1 MTRPIRRKD
10 DYVLTQV
17 HDLAQKNFT
26 REQNAD
32 AWKNHLSI
40 EDYVKREHV
49 LGLSKMAT
57 KENNELK
64 VFIMTAN
71 KQPDVPLCSC
81 ELLVRKGLRY
91 KKSEQGT
98 VEHEEILSGCVGA
111 VFTYKEHRGQGL
123 ALIMIDHLVEMAKLP
138 NILGPNGFIFLYSEV
153 GEYYARNGF
162 ESFGVPITKVPLQQS
177 EKEYSKPTAVELV
190 PFHKFADL
198 FKIYTA
204 QFNDEMREKV
214 IADGF
219 ERVAVAADEG
229 YVDWFHL
236 RAKYLGVKLFEKT
249 AHEWD
254 FFDESLESLSTKFEK
269 TSPNIF
275 GLKLNTESGALKGFI
290 VWTYDYEYCAE
301 ENLFHNYVTLIKKLV
316 VRGFDEDETTLELF
330 QEAKKFLEAKHSAP
344 QMSNL
349 EELKLWESE
358 ISPLLLKTLIQN
370 YDAKNGYENGSRS
383 AIMMNSEDDDKKL
396 KSGQIIWEENTKL
409 PWF

>member
-10 DYVLTQV
+10 DYVLAQV

-32 AWKNHLSI
+32 AWKNHLST
-40 EDYVKREHV
+40 EDYVKREYV

-57 KENNELK
+57 SENHELM

-71 KQPDVPLCSC
+71 DHPEIPLCSC

-91 KKSEQGT
+91 KKTELGS
-98 VEHEEILSGCVGA
+98 VEKEDILSGCIGA

-123 ALIMIDHLVEMAKLP
+123 ALIMIDHLVEMAKQP
-138 NILGPNGFIFLYSEV
+138 SILGPNGFIFLYSEV

-162 ESFGVPITKVPLQQS
+162 KSFGIPITKVPLLQS
-177 EKEYSKPTAVELV
+177 EEAYSPSSTVELV
-190 PFHKFADL
+190 QFHDFKDL
-198 FKIYTA
+198 FNVYST
-204 QFNDEMREKV
+204 QFDQDVREKV
-214 IADGF
+214 AADGL
-219 ERVAVAADEG
+219 ERVSVSCNEG

-254 FFDESLESLSTKFEK
+254 FANESLESLSVKFAK
-269 TSPNIF
+269 TDPNVF
-275 GLKLNTESGALKGFI
+275 GLKLKSASGTLKGFI
-290 VWTYDYEYCAE
+290 VWTYDYEYSAD
-301 ENLFHNYVTLIKKLV
+301 ENQFHNYVTLINKV
-316 VRGFDEDETTLELF
+316 VVHGYDKDETTLELI
-330 QEAKKFLEAKHSAP
+330 QEMKNFLEAKHSEP

-349 EELKLWESE
+349 EELKIWESE
-358 ISPLLLKTLIQN
+358 MSPEVLKTLIK
-370 YDAKNGYENGSRS
+370 DFGAKSGYENGSRS
-383 AIMMNSEDDDKKL
+383 AIMMNSKDDDEKL
-396 KSGQIIWEENTKL
+396 KAGRIIWEENTKL